1 MTEKKSRSWI
11 WAATLLVA
19 IQIFVLVGLWQ
30 LRQGESHSSSSWDL
44 DPQAAQ
50 REAAEERESREAL
63 SNLPVPKGTVRLT
76 VSAAQAAAPQA
87 EDLLEQ
93 AKDLQNR
100 GQFDLAEKVIAQAQA
115 KDTANPRIRIAAA
128 LLAEARQD
136 PGTALQRWK
145 DLIRMSE
152 EGGAIRR
159 LALARARVM
168 EERVRL
174 DQVARAREDSLAKSP
189 RKLALAGLEE
199 KNMEVGGRSFLWK
212 VRAVGGTAGLDARQV
227 TVRLAFYERGS
238 DGVLKKSDPVSP
250 RWEKGPPQGERD
262 GVRAVVAELRPSVGS
277 AYAGYVW
284 QLFYQGEL
292 QDERIQPASL
302 RGVLR
307 EIPRS

>member
-115 KDTANPRIRIAAA
+115 KDTANPRIRIAAGRVA
-128 LLAEARQD
+128 GGPEGER
-136 PGTALQRWK
+136 
-145 DLIRMSE
+145 
-152 EGGAIRR
+152 EGGRPPAP
-159 LALARARVM
+159 AGPARIP
-168 EERVRL
+168 
-174 DQVARAREDSLAKSP
+174 RAGACAPPTAPAAPSP
-189 RKLALAGLEE
+189 RLR
-199 KNMEVGGRSFLWK
+199 NR
-212 VRAVGGTAGLDARQV
+212 
-227 TVRLAFYERGS
+227 RG
-238 DGVLKKSDPVSP
+238 
-250 RWEKGPPQGERD
+250 W
-262 GVRAVVAELRPSVGS
+262 RPS
-277 AYAGYVW
+277 
-284 QLFYQGEL
+284 
-292 QDERIQPASL
+292 
-302 RGVLR
+302 
-307 EIPRS
+307 